1 MSAASGSSYAR
12 NTLWSSSN
20 GVHHKFSKSKAIVS
34 LGFTL
39 HGPSCTMQA
48 TATWLL
54 QTKRHS
60 CYTTLSSQNLPQQL
74 EVDWLYLEILE
85 NKKNN
90 LPCKLTK
97 ASIKCDYLW
106 ICSTLTQW
114 QTPLM
119 HMWHWSQLK
128 EQYWQSVRHKL
139 WWSGEQ
145 NHKWENVITYST
157 GTYSQQSECI
167 DP

>member
-39 HGPSCTMQA
+39 HGPSCTMQT

-97 ASIKCDYLW
+97 HQENAIICESAVPWLRDRLHWCTCDTEASWKNNTDN
-106 ICSTLTQW
+106 QW
-114 QTPLM
+114 DTSYDDQ
-119 HMWHWSQLK
+119 
-128 EQYWQSVRHKL
+128 
-139 WWSGEQ
+139 
-145 NHKWENVITYST
+145 ENKITNEKT
-157 GTYSQQSECI
+157 W
-167 DP
+167 